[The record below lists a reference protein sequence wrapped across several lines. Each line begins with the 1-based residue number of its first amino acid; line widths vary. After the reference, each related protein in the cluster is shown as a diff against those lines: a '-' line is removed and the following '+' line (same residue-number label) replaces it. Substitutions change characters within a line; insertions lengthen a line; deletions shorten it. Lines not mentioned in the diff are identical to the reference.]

1 MQTKNNLVV
10 MLTHNDQTVLEAAKI
25 FEQCR
30 HSKAQFWGFKEVPLP
45 LENMK
50 HLYAYMKECGKTTFL
65 EVVEYTEDAGL
76 VGAEIAFECGCDIL
90 MGTRFFDSINQ
101 FCKKYQIKY
110 MPFVGGLQ
118 GRPTVLTGQIE
129 DIITEAQEYAAK
141 GVYGINLLGYRY
153 VGDANRLNAELVRN
167 VSIPVCL
174 AGSIN
179 SYQRLDEVKAVSPW
193 AFTIGSAFFENRF
206 SGSIPEQ
213 INKVYEY
220 MNDS

>member
-101 FCKKYQIKY
+101 FCKEHQIKY

-118 GRPTVLTGQIE
+118 GRPTVLAGQIE
-129 DIITEAQEYAAK
+129 ELLLRRRSMRQK
-141 GVYGINLLGYRY
+141 GFMVLIYWDT
-153 VGDANRLNAELVRN
+153 V
-167 VSIPVCL
+167 
-174 AGSIN
+174 
-179 SYQRLDEVKAVSPW
+179 
-193 AFTIGSAFFENRF
+193 
-206 SGSIPEQ
+206 
-213 INKVYEY
+213 
-220 MNDS
+220 M

>member
-1 MQTKNNLVV
+1 M
-10 MLTHNDQTVLEAAKI
+10 
-25 FEQCR
+25 
-30 HSKAQFWGFKEVPLP
+30 
-45 LENMK
+45 
-50 HLYAYMKECGKTTFL
+50 
-65 EVVEYTEDAGL
+65 VEYAEDAGL
-76 VGAEIAFECGCDIL
+76 LGAKTALECGCDIL

-101 FCKKYQIKY
+101 FCKEHKIRY
-110 MPFVGGLQ
+110 MPFVGRLQ
-118 GRPTVLTGQIE
+118 DRPTILTGQIE
-129 DIITEAQEYAAK
+129 DIVAEAQEYAAK

-153 VGDANRLNAELVRN
+153 VGDANRLNEEVVRN

-213 INKVYEY
+213 INEVYEY
-220 MNDS
+220 MNDN